1 MQADARHEAYLCDDA
16 EIVLVA
22 YGICSRIARTA
33 AEALRA
39 EGVKAGVFRPLTL
52 SPFPDEALSTTLLGR
67 RAMVVELSA
76 GQFYNDVILA
86 LATVGGRH
94 QEVGLCNR
102 MGGMVMTVADV
113 VSARAAMKKQVISE
127 REENRGHVRGL
138 LP

>member
-1 MQADARHEAYLCDDA
+1 MVQTLPLWR
-16 EIVLVA
+16 
-22 YGICSRIARTA
+22 
-33 AEALRA
+33 
-39 EGVKAGVFRPLTL
+39 GVSAGRSPCTCAPVPL
-52 SPFPDEALSTTLLGR
+52 ALSATLLGR

-113 VSARAAMKKQVISE
+113 VEAARAAMKKQVIS
-127 REENRGHVRGL
+127 
-138 LP
+138 